1 MTDQLALAPTTRD
14 LESTLAVIGSRVR
27 SLRRERQLTIVE
39 LAAMTELS
47 VSMIS
52 TVERGQTAPSLTT
65 LHALAEALEVPLA
78 SLFVV
83 GMTTESPVVPLD
95 QQTEWE
101 TAGGATRRLA
111 VDNLELGVEMYVD
124 TYEPGDTH
132 NRQPSH
138 HRGYEFGLVVD
149 GTLTVALDDEKH
161 QVGPG
166 DAVHY
171 VAQRNHLIS
180 NEGDET
186 VRAVWF
192 NLRRRSS

>member
-1 MTDQLALAPTTRD
+1 MTDLRLAAASRD

-27 SLRRERQLTIVE
+27 SLRRERQLTIAE

-65 LHALAEALEVPLA
+65 LHALSTALEVSLD

-83 GMTTESPVVPLD
+83 GTSAESPVVPAG

-111 VDNLELGVEMYVD
+111 IDSLELGVEMYVD

-132 NRQPSH
+132 NREPSH
-138 HRGYEFGLVVD
+138 HRGHEFGIVLE

-161 QVGPG
+161 HVEAG
-166 DAVHY
+166 DAIHY

-180 NEGDET
+180 NEGDHR

-192 NLRRRSS
+192 NLRRRTA